1 MLSISM
7 LLFCITKL
15 KLISWNYV
23 PDYNPSAQG
32 KSTKLKQILFSTTT
46 YNTKRLS
53 IQTAQPT

>member
-1 MLSISM
+1 MLSIGM

-23 PDYNPSAQG
+23 SNPTAQG